1 MADPRFYDN
10 RGPFTLA
17 GICAKAGIAVPDN
30 VSGSARI
37 FDLASLDGAG
47 AQHLSFYAGSAKA
60 SDAFTRSGAGFCFV
74 SREHP
79 VPPSGMTLLPC
90 ESVNH
95 AFAAAASL
103 FYPAASLA
111 VWAQSRAID
120 PAARLGRDLVLGPGV
135 VIGPLAEIGDRSRI
149 GANSVIAP
157 GVAIG
162 KDCEIGSNVT
172 ISHAYIG
179 DRVIVLPGA
188 RIGQPGFGF
197 ASSHDG
203 HAKIPQ
209 LGRVIIQD
217 NVEIGS
223 GTAIDRGALGD
234 TVIGEGSK
242 LDNLVQVGHN
252 VHIGRHCVLV
262 SQAGVAGSC
271 TIEDFA
277 VLGGQVGIAD
287 HAHIGEGA
295 RLAARTAMVSGQSI
309 PGGQDYGGVPAKPV
323 REWLR
328 EVHAL
333 HGLAN
338 RKGSGAKE
346 PRRRKQDDNGR

>member
-10 RGPFTLA
+10 RGPFSLA
-17 GICAKAGIAVPDN
+17 EICAKAGIVMPD
-30 VSGSARI
+30 GAAPSAQI
-37 FDLASLDGAG
+37 SDLASLDGAG
-47 AQHLSFYAGSAKA
+47 PQHLSFFAGGKA
-60 SDAFTRSGAGFCFV
+60 GDAFTRSAAGFCFV
-74 SREHP
+74 PDKGARP
-79 VPPSGMTLLPC
+79 DAPAGMTLLPC
-90 ESVNH
+90 ASVNH
-95 AFAAAASL
+95 AFAAAAWL
-103 FYPAASLA
+103 FYPEASLA
-111 VWAQSRAID
+111 VWPQTAPID
-120 PAARLGRDLVLGPGV
+120 PGAQLGQDLVLGPGV
-135 VIGPLAEIGDRSRI
+135 VIGANALIGDRTRI
-149 GANSVIAP
+149 GANSVIGP
-157 GVAIG
+157 GVTIG
-162 KDCEIGSNVT
+162 RGCEIGANVT
-172 ISHAYIG
+172 ISHACLG
-179 DRVIVLPGA
+179 DGVTVLPGA

-197 ASSHDG
+197 ASSGDG

-217 NVEIGS
+217 GVEIGA
-223 GTAIDRGALGD
+223 GTTIDRGALGD

-262 SQAGVAGSC
+262 AQVGVAGSSV
-271 TIEDFA
+271 IDDFA

-287 HAHIGEGA
+287 HVHIGEGA

-333 HGLAN
+333 TALVRG
-338 RKGSGAKE
+338 KS
-346 PRRRKQDDNGR
+346 RKQDDNER